1 MKTDFVTADEAINTV
16 DLDAPDINIIS
27 ESVTEAE
34 YTEVDKETGEI
45 IEGHINE

>member
-1 MKTDFVTADEAINTV
+1 MV
-16 DLDAPDINIIS
+16 DLDAPDNEITIFT
-27 ESVTEAE
+27 EDVTEAE